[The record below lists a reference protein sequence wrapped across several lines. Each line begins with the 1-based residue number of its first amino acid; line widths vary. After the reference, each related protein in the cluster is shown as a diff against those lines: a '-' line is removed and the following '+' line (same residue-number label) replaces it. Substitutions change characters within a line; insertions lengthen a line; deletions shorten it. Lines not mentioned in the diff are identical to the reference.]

1 MELECSKLSAQLGTG
16 VFQVER
22 TTWNRSAP
30 SCARNLELECSKLC
44 AFFSNDSLVNILI
57 NSFVNFHCSSL
68 SLKYQNKYIKQWN
81 VVYFRQISLAFVF
94 LLTSIQQ
101 IDGFYWLS
109 VLLTSPQRPSFFSV
123 RYWINCSESL
133 EFKSTCIGIRRT

>member
-1 MELECSKLSAQLGTG
+1 MTNLEQLGTLL
-16 VFQVER
+16 FQVER
-22 TTWNRSAP
+22 TTCNWSVP

-44 AFFSNDSLVNILI
+44 AFFSNDSLVNLLI
-57 NSFVNFHCSSL
+57 NSFINFLRLPL

-101 IDGFYWLS
+101 IDGFYRLS

-133 EFKSTCIGIRRT
+133 EFKSTWIGIRRT

>member
-1 MELECSKLSAQLGTG
+1 MTNLEQLGTLL
-16 VFQVER
+16 FQVER
-22 TTWNRSAP
+22 TTCNWSVP

-44 AFFSNDSLVNILI
+44 AFFSNDSLVNLLI
-57 NSFVNFHCSSL
+57 NSFINFLRLPL